1 MKKTLILVCMVPF
14 LLLLLGG
21 YWLIGPKDKV
31 FQESLASP
39 SQKSFDELMGNKL
52 PSWSLIRSNED
63 RENLAFFR
71 QIFENQAKTSS
82 KKKIP
87 KIAHFIWIGPREFPQ
102 SSHQNVASWV
112 KLHPDWKFYYWTDRD
127 RPLPHPHMEVKKI
140 DEFTWNC
147 LADCFQ
153 KSDNYAEKADVLRY
167 EILFSQ
173 GGVYIDHDVKCLQ
186 SFDHLMQQYDFFC
199 GLELPSEG
207 PLRSTVHVTNNL
219 IATVPNHPILKYCL
233 DWLPANWDRIQNMFP
248 GEKKESIIARVAN
261 RTFFAFANGVRQFAN
276 QDSDM
281 VFPAFYFNAPSDD
294 QALYARHL
302 YAGTWFENETPFEK
316 MVRERMMMISKKNN
330 KILLLVGVLCALN
343 ILVFVFLFLLV
354 MNLKKTFSQSR
365 KLLKEE

>member
-21 YWLIGPKDKV
+21 YWLIGTKNKELQANQV
-31 FQESLASP
+31 SLT
-39 SQKSFDELMGNKL
+39 QKSFEELMGNKL
-52 PSWSLIRSNED
+52 SSWNLIRSTED
-63 RENLAFFR
+63 RENLAFYK
-71 QIFENQAKTSS
+71 QIFESQVKPNLKQ
-82 KKKIP
+82 KIP
-87 KIAHFIWIGPREFPQ
+87 KIAHYIWIGPKEFPQ
-102 SSHQNVASWV
+102 SSLQNVASWV
-112 KLHPDWKFYYWTDRD
+112 KLHPDWKFYFWTDRD

-140 DEFTWNC
+140 DEFNWNC
-147 LADCFQ
+147 LEECYQ

-167 EILFSQ
+167 EILFAQ

-186 SFDHLMQQYDFFC
+186 SFDHLIEQYDFFC

-219 IATVPNHPILKYCL
+219 IATVPKHLILKHCL

-261 RTFFAFANGVRQFAN
+261 RTFFAFSNGVRHCIN

-281 VFPAFYFNAPSDD
+281 VFPAFYFNAPTDD
-294 QALYARHL
+294 QAIYARHL

-330 KILLLVGVLCALN
+330 RILLLVGVLCALN
-343 ILVFVFLFLLV
+343 ILVFVLLFLMV
-354 MNLKKTFSQSR
+354 MNLKKTFSPSR